1 MADHGCS
8 QLSQPVT
15 CHVRFRTD
23 SSRPVRFPAAQG
35 AENVPTSECLDAQQ
49 MRFTSAAARA
59 LGGTRD
65 PTGAALVS
73 PCWLRPRD
81 QAVSVGL

>member
-23 SSRPVRFPAAQG
+23 SNRQVRSAQC

-49 MRFTSAAARA
+49 MRFTSAAARV

-73 PCWLRPRD
+73 PCWLRPQD
-81 QAVSVGL
+81 QGVTVGV

>member
-23 SSRPVRFPAAQG
+23 SSRQVRFPAAQG

-49 MRFTSAAARA
+49 MRSTSAVARCSA
-59 LGGTRD
+59 ELAIQRVRPWFHRAGLDRRTR
-65 PTGAALVS
+65 
-73 PCWLRPRD
+73 R
-81 QAVSVGL
+81 